1 LLVYFSRFSKGIKT
15 ADDIDDLQNR
25 KIKPCG
31 DLIQNQLAI
40 GLSRLEKSI
49 IEQYKQIHIKITL
62 SNLVTASPIN
72 SSLRDFFG
80 TNPLSQM
87 MDQTNALNT

>member
-1 LLVYFSRFSKGIKT
+1 VDLARGIET

-49 IEQYKQIHIKITL
+49 IEQYKQIHIKKITL

-72 SSLRDFFG
+72 SSLRDFWY
-80 TNPLSQM
+80 
-87 MDQTNALNT
+87 